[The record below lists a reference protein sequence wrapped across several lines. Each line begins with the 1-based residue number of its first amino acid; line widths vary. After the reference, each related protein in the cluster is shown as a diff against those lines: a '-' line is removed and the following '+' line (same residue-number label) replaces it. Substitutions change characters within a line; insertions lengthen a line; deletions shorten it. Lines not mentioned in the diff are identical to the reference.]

1 MKTKKQIKKL
11 KDKVYWLKEN
21 LKDIQEQNFDRV
33 KRQRVRRDITR
44 KILLAIIF
52 LLSTTFV
59 LSYLYEVFYK

>member
-59 LSYLYEVFYK
+59 LSYLYEVIYK